1 MKNTEEKLNV
11 TIVDKDEL
19 KQLCKD
25 RLDFGF
31 DSIYFRYASTV
42 DELAQ
47 YKMLDSSNR
56 HYKDK
61 EYWDEWANNHKG
73 HFYTVLEQL
82 THAHDKEDGRH
93 GINY

>member
-31 DSIYFRYASTV
+31 DSIYFRYASTI

-61 EYWDEWANNHKG
+61 EYWDGWANNHKG